1 MALSSGSKTAL
12 GEAASWG
19 IAGIMLVGTFVYFDE
34 LKAMFSPAL
43 HQNSNPT
50 HLQGVAGSQKRAP
63 ATARQPM
70 KPRSAGYVVELAA
83 GAYGHYKTPARVN
96 GRQINVLVDT
106 GASYVALT
114 HEDAERAGVFVSNS
128 DYKYKTRTANGMTRV
143 ALVTI
148 DRISIG
154 EIEVRNVKASVHE
167 RGKLHVTLLGMS
179 FLGKLRRAE
188 MRSGR
193 LILEN

>member
-34 LKAMFSPAL
+34 LKANVAL
-43 HQNSNPT
+43 RLSIRIRTRHISRELP
-50 HLQGVAGSQKRAP
+50 GSQKRAP

-128 DYKYKTRTANGMTRV
+128 DYKYKTRNSQRHDAGRTCHHRPH
-143 ALVTI
+143 I
-148 DRISIG
+148 DR
-154 EIEVRNVKASVHE
+154 
-167 RGKLHVTLLGMS
+167 
-179 FLGKLRRAE
+179 
-188 MRSGR
+188 
-193 LILEN
+193 